1 MAVHH
6 PNRPKHAHGDGR
18 LAELDLLRFI
28 AALAV
33 LAFHYLVAYASVWG
47 DRPAELFP
55 AVAPVAGLGILG
67 VELFFMISGF
77 VILMSAWGRGLGAFA
92 RSRVVRLYPA
102 YWLSLIAVA
111 ALYGLTSATALNP
124 KLSPEHYLVNASMF
138 QRLFKI
144 TDAAGVYWSLWA
156 ELRFYLLIAILVLV
170 GVTYGRVLVFGG
182 VWLAAALGAE
192 LLGDPVLNEIV
203 MPRYAPYFVAGMALY
218 LIHKH
223 GSAWL
228 PWIYFVAGWAMSLH
242 SALERVHGRIK
253 VAGFKNM
260 PVTDLS
266 VIITITLIFAV
277 MALVALGLL
286 RVRSRGWLTALGA
299 TTYPLY
305 LFHSTIAVALIP
317 LLVGDLP
324 PWVVATVTTL
334 AAVLLS
340 YAVYFFAERPIQR
353 LMKPRR
359 TPQST
364 STPAVQDEKA
374 SVP

>member
-1 MAVHH
+1 MHQA
-6 PNRPKHAHGDGR
+6 NRPKHARGDGR

-33 LAFHYLVAYASVWG
+33 LAFHYLIAYASVWG
-47 DRPAELFP
+47 ERPAELFP

-67 VELFFMISGF
+67 VELFFVISGF
-77 VILMSAWGRGLGAFA
+77 VILMSVWGRGLGAFA
-92 RSRVVRLYPA
+92 RSRLVRLYPA

-111 ALYGLTSATALNP
+111 AFYGLTAAKALDP
-124 KLSPEHYLVNASMF
+124 KLSPGDYLVNATMF

-144 TDAAGVYWSLWA
+144 ADATGVYWSLWA
-156 ELRFYLLIAILVLV
+156 ELRFYLLISILVIA
-170 GVTYGRVLVFGG
+170 GVTYGRVLAFAG

-192 LLGDPVLNEIV
+192 LLGNPLLNEIV

-228 PWIYFVAGWAMSLH
+228 PWLYVAASYGMSLH
-242 SALERVHGRIK
+242 AALERVHGRIEL
-253 VAGFKNM
+253 AGFKNM
-260 PVTDLS
+260 PVSDLS

-277 MALVALGLL
+277 MSLVALGLL
-286 RVRSRGWLTALGA
+286 RMRARSALTALGA

-305 LFHSTIAVALIP
+305 LFHSVVAAALIP
-317 LLVGDLP
+317 LLTGDLP
-324 PWVVATVTTL
+324 PLAVVTVTTL

-340 YAVYFFAERPIQR
+340 YAIYLFAERPIQR
-353 LMKPRR
+353 LLKPRR
-359 TPQST
+359 SPQN
-364 STPAVQDEKA
+364 PASPSVQVEKA

>member
-1 MAVHH
+1 
-6 PNRPKHAHGDGR
+6 

-33 LAFHYLVAYASVWG
+33 LAFHYLIAYASVWG

-92 RSRVVRLYPA
+92 RSRFVRLYPA
-102 YWLSLIAVA
+102 YWLSLIAIA
-111 ALYGLTSATALNP
+111 ALYGLTGAKALNP
-124 KLSPEHYLVNASMF
+124 KLSPENYLVNASML
-138 QRLFKI
+138 QKLFNVGH
-144 TDAAGVYWSLWA
+144 ASGVYWSLWV

-170 GVTYGRVLVFGG
+170 GVTYGRVLIFGG
-182 VWLAAALGAE
+182 VWLAAALGAK
-192 LLGDPVLNEIV
+192 LLGNPLLNEIV
-203 MPRYAPYFVAGMALY
+203 MPDYAPYFVAGMALY
-218 LIHKH
+218 LIHKN

-228 PWIYFVAGWAMSLH
+228 PWLYVVAGWAMSLP
-242 SALERVHGRIK
+242 SALDRVHRR
-253 VAGFKNM
+253 VDAAGFKNM

-266 VIITITLIFAV
+266 VIITITVIFTV
-277 MALVALGLL
+277 MALVALGLM
-286 RVRSRGWLTALGA
+286 RMRPRGWLTALGA

-324 PWVVATVTTL
+324 PWAVATVTTL
-334 AAVLLS
+334 AVVLLS

-353 LMKPRR
+353 LLKPRR
-359 TPQST
+359 TPQIT
-364 STPAVQDEKA
+364 SMPLVQDEKA

>member
-1 MAVHH
+1 
-6 PNRPKHAHGDGR
+6 
-18 LAELDLLRFI
+18 LAELDLLRFA

-55 AVAPVAGLGILG
+55 AVAPFAGLGILG
-67 VELFFMISGF
+67 VELFFVISGF
-77 VILMSAWGRGLGAFA
+77 VILMSAWGRSLGAFA
-92 RSRVVRLYPA
+92 RSRLVRLYPA
-102 YWLSLIAVA
+102 YWLSLAAVA
-111 ALYGLTSATALNP
+111 ALYGLTEAKALDP
-124 KLSPEHYLVNASMF
+124 KLTPGDYAINATMF
-138 QRLFKI
+138 QRLFGV

-156 ELRFYLLIAILVLV
+156 ELRFYLIMAILVV
-170 GVTYGRVLVFGG
+170 IGVTYGRVLVLGG

-192 LLGDPVLNEIV
+192 LLGNDLLNEIV

-228 PWIYFVAGWAMSLH
+228 PWLYVVAGWAMSLH
-242 SALERVHGRIK
+242 AALERVHGRIE

-260 PVTDLS
+260 PVTDVS
-266 VIITITLIFAV
+266 VIVTITLVFAV

-286 RVRSRGWLTALGA
+286 RLKPSRFLTALGA

-305 LFHSTIAVALIP
+305 LFHSAVAVALVP
-317 LLVGDLP
+317 RLTGSLP
-324 PWVVATVTTL
+324 PWLTATVTAL
-334 AAVLLS
+334 AAIVLS
-340 YAVYFFAERPIQR
+340 YLVYSFAERPIQR
-353 LMKPRR
+353 LLRPHRSPRSG
-359 TPQST
+359 TA
-364 STPAVQDEKA
+364 PAVQVEKA